1 MNNILKW
8 LLAFWMLATTA
19 TISVAQTI
27 YVYDAGELKNL
38 EFVGKTTD
46 TVITIPED
54 IFVLMVLFSGDISN
68 DEFDNITKDF
78 PYETRG
84 PKEPAF
90 QAFVPSY
97 AFQYVYGV
105 DFIMYNV
112 KTNFFGRDFLHVYL
126 RTNEGWYKCT
136 VKDKSSLIY
145 TFLN

>member
-1 MNNILKW
+1 MRAVIKFLF
-8 LLAFWMLATTA
+8 AFWMLATSA
-19 TISVAQTI
+19 TSVAQTVYI
-27 YVYDAGELKNL
+27 YDAGEFQDL
-38 EFVGKTTD
+38 EFVGKTD
-46 TVITIPED
+46 SVITIPED
-54 IFVLMVLFSGDISN
+54 IFVLMVLFSEDMMS
-68 DEFDNITKDF
+68 DENFDAYTENF
-78 PYETRG
+78 PFRTRG

-126 RTNEGWYKCT
+126 RTNEGWYRCT
-136 VKDKSSLIY
+136 VKDKESLIY